1 MLIFITLV
9 FYFLIF
15 IFDFFNVKREQSKK
29 QNLLYTFLF
38 LISFFLSLASL
49 FELPIPIMSKVLNA
63 IINR

>member
-15 IFDFFNVKREQSKK
+15 IFDFSNVKKEQSKK
-29 QNLLYTFLF
+29 QNSLYIFLF
-38 LISFFLSLASL
+38 TISFLLSLASL
-49 FELPIPIMSKVLNA
+49 FELPIPIMSKVLRA